1 MRTKVAVIGAGN
13 WGTNLIKTLY
23 PLGVLA
29 AVADQSEAGRTNLKK
44 VYPDLNVCSELGKLL
59 DSDIQAVLIA
69 TPAPTHYRIAREA
82 LWAGKDVFIEKPMT
96 LRMAEADEL
105 AAFAEKENQI
115 LMIGHLLLYQPA
127 VQWLKAYLDSG
138 LLGELSSLH
147 QERLS
152 LGRAR
157 ETESVL
163 WDLGVHDL
171 AVMLYLTGT
180 HPVVGRVSG
189 QQRLRSGIED
199 DIYLHLMFD
208 GNIQAHLHASW
219 IWPVRRRQLTLTGAK
234 GMLVYDEMAQTVT
247 LHRNGIHK
255 KDLSAWDE
263 GTERVFQGEGAPLI
277 REMEHFLQCVRDRK
291 QPLSDGRSG
300 AAVIKVLEEVSQKL
314 RGESEYVLSIV

>member
-1 MRTKVAVIGAGN
+1 MEIKVAVIGAGN

-29 AVADQSEAGRTNLKK
+29 AVAEQSEASRTHLKK
-44 VYPDLNVCSELGKLL
+44 IYPDLDVCSDFGKLL
-59 DSDIQAVLIA
+59 DSNVQAMLIA

-82 LWAGKDVFIEKPMT
+82 LRAGKDVFIEKPMA
-96 LRMAEADEL
+96 LRTAEAEEL
-105 AAFAEKENQI
+105 VAIAEKENRI
-115 LMIGHLLLYQPA
+115 LMVGHLLLYQPA
-127 VQWLKAYLDSG
+127 VQWLKAYLESG
-138 LLGELSSLH
+138 LLGDLNSLH

-171 AVMLYLTGT
+171 AVLLYLTGT

-199 DIYLHLMFD
+199 DIYLHLTFD

-219 IWPVRRRQLTLTGAK
+219 IWPVRRRQLMLTGTK

-263 GTERVFQGEGAPLI
+263 GTERVFQGEWAPLT
-277 REMEHFLQCVRDRK
+277 REMEHFLQCIRNRK
-291 QPLSDGRSG
+291 QPLSGGRSG
-300 AAVIKVLEEVSQKL
+300 VAVIKVLEEVSQKL
-314 RGESEYVLSIV
+314 RGESEYRLLMV